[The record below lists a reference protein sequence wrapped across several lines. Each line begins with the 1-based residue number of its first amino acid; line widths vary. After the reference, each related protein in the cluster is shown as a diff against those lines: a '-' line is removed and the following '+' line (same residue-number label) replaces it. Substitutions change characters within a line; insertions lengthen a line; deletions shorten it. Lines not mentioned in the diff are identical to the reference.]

1 MYIYMITLHYTCTYT
16 CYMFT
21 LALTMGLPMLGFV
34 VISALNDQ
42 ARVRRFQKLFWAGV
56 TLLG

>member
-1 MYIYMITLHYTCTYT
+1 
-16 CYMFT
+16 MFT

-42 ARVRRFQKLFWAGV
+42 ARVRSFQKLFWAGV